1 MSYAILYNW
10 QFIRSQEGLTPVI
23 LMGDNNL
30 VENVW
35 MGNHWG
41 ERCVRDWSCLF
52 NLIGVSDEEFM
63 SAIQSMTGKTYHEH
77 WKRSGKWVDD
87 KALINWAKN
96 ACKNATSIEEIK
108 DENWNVSIDA
118 LLSVWKENEN
128 SKMLEK
134 SIDSTAALDEW
145 IHEAKKVCAEL
156 RNTGHSVYPII
167 KYGRE
172 DITRHRACPKHIPKT
187 VVIKGEYG
195 YLTEY
200 EESGYHDSIDSSS
213 WRPFIKDALVFEY
226 NEAVE
231 LQKKFMHNRTKVRL
245 IAATAKDAPYD
256 AVIRAVRRSDKDGLA
271 AHFYYVSKVTGSATR
286 FVSSISSA
294 KRYSNMSAA
303 TASAARLNAR
313 SQKYN
318 YYAIQVFSLKGEEE
332 A

>member
-30 VENVW
+30 TESVW

-52 NLIGVSDEEFM
+52 NMIGVSDEEFM
-63 SAIQSMTGKTYHEH
+63 SAIQGMTGKTYQEH

-87 KALINWAKN
+87 KALVNWAKN
-96 ACKNATSIEEIK
+96 ACKNAASIEEIK
-108 DENWNVSIDA
+108 DENWNISIDA
-118 LLSVWKENEN
+118 LLSVWKEHEN

-145 IHEAKKVCAEL
+145 ICEVKKMSAEL
-156 RNTGHSVYPII
+156 RNTGHAVYPII
-167 KYGRE
+167 KFGRE
-172 DITRHRACPKHIPKT
+172 DITRHSARAKHTPKK
-187 VVIKGEYG
+187 VVIKSSYG
-195 YLTEY
+195 YLVDY
-200 EESGYHDSIDSSS
+200 EESEYDNSISSS
-213 WRPFIKDALVFEY
+213 HWRHVIKEAMVMDY
-226 NEAVE
+226 DKAVE
-231 LQKKFMHNRTKVRL
+231 LQKKFRYSRTKVRL
-245 IAATAKDAPYD
+245 VSANAKDAPYD
-256 AVIRAVRRSDKDGLA
+256 AVIRAVQRNDKDGLA

-286 FVSSISSA
+286 FVSGISNA
-294 KRYSNMSAA
+294 KRYRDMNSAA
-303 TASAARLNAR
+303 ASAAKLTTR

-318 YYAIQVFSLKGEEE
+318 YYAIQVFSLQGKKE

>member
-10 QFIRSQEGLTPVI
+10 QFLRSENGLTPVV

-30 VENVW
+30 VENIW

-52 NLIGVSDEEFM
+52 NLIGVQDEEFM
-63 SAIQSMTGKTYHEH
+63 NAIQSVTGKTYQEH

-87 KALINWAKN
+87 KGLVNWAKN
-96 ACKNATSIEEIK
+96 ACKNAATVEEVK
-108 DENWNVSIDA
+108 AENWDVSISA
-118 LLSVWKENEN
+118 HLSVWEEYKNT
-128 SKMLEK
+128 KMLEEN
-134 SIDSTAALDEW
+134 IADTAAFDQWL
-145 IHEAKKVCAEL
+145 HNAKTLMAEQKAAGK
-156 RNTGHSVYPII
+156 TVYPII
-167 KYGRE
+167 AFGRE
-172 DITRHRACPKHIPKT
+172 DITRHRACAKHIPKT

-200 EESGYHDSIDSSS
+200 EESGYHDAIESSS

-256 AVIRAVRRSDKDGLA
+256 AVIRAVRRGDKDGLA
-271 AHFYYVSKVTGSATR
+271 AQFYYVSKVTGSATR
-286 FVSSISSA
+286 FVSGISSA

>member
-63 SAIQSMTGKTYHEH
+63 SAIQRMTGKTYQEH

-108 DENWNVSIDA
+108 NENWNVSVDA

-128 SKMLEK
+128 SKMARYQHQNPGCFQPVSE
-134 SIDSTAALDEW
+134 
-145 IHEAKKVCAEL
+145 
-156 RNTGHSVYPII
+156 GPHS
-167 KYGRE
+167 
-172 DITRHRACPKHIPKT
+172 
-187 VVIKGEYG
+187 
-195 YLTEY
+195 
-200 EESGYHDSIDSSS
+200 
-213 WRPFIKDALVFEY
+213 
-226 NEAVE
+226 
-231 LQKKFMHNRTKVRL
+231 Q
-245 IAATAKDAPYD
+245 
-256 AVIRAVRRSDKDGLA
+256 
-271 AHFYYVSKVTGSATR
+271 
-286 FVSSISSA
+286 
-294 KRYSNMSAA
+294 
-303 TASAARLNAR
+303 
-313 SQKYN
+313 
-318 YYAIQVFSLKGEEE
+318 
-332 A
+332 

>member
-63 SAIQSMTGKTYHEH
+63 SAIQRMTGKTYQEH

-108 DENWNVSIDA
+108 DENWNVSVDA

-172 DITRHRACPKHIPKT
+172 DITRHSARAKHTPEK
-187 VVIKGEYG
+187 VVVKSSYG
-195 YLTEY
+195 YLVDYKESEY
-200 EESGYHDSIDSSS
+200 DNSISSS
-213 WRPFIKDALVFEY
+213 HWRTLIKEALVMEY
-226 NEAVE
+226 DKAIE
-231 LQKKFMHNRTKVRL
+231 LEKKFRYSRTKVRL
-245 IAATAKDAPYD
+245 VSAEAKAAPYD
-256 AVIRAVRRSDKDGLA
+256 AVIRAVRRDDQDGLA